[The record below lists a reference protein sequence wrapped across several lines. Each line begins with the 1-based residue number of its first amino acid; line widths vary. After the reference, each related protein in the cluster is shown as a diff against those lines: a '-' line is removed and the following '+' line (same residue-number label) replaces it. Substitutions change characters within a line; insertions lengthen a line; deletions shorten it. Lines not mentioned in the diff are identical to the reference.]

1 MPFSVLIVD
10 DSLPM
15 RGVLKKT
22 FRAAGYGH
30 SDFFDAASGK
40 DALDTLRT
48 RPIDL
53 VVTDFNMPEMTGLQL
68 ITAMKAENALQ
79 HLPVI
84 VVSTE
89 GSREKVQEFMDAGAA
104 AYIKKPFTPEQLREL
119 LIQIMGETSDDE
131 RIDDSGEEF
140 DF

>member
-22 FRAAGYGH
+22 FRAAGYGQ

-40 DALDTLRT
+40 AALDTLKT
-48 RPIDL
+48 ESIDL

-68 ITAMKAENALQ
+68 LSVMKDEGKFKD
-79 HLPVI
+79 LPVI

-119 LIQIMGETSDDE
+119 LIQIMGETNDDE